1 MTIINKGIFD
11 TADVFLRQTGND
23 WPTAQVL
30 STSDITEGS
39 NLYFTNARVYAA
51 ITGNLVLKAN
61 VSDLTTANVSELTNL
76 YYTNARVLSY
86 ITPILTTSNV
96 AEGSNLYYTNARV
109 YANITAALAG
119 NVTVGN
125 LVVNASTANSYTT
138 TGNINAGNVIAT
150 SIVIGTSTANSYTTA
165 GNVNAG
171 NVIATSITI
180 GVSTANSYT
189 TTGNVT
195 AGNVIATKIQ
205 GNTWVGLYTA
215 NVIESATALYYT
227 NARVYSNVIALLP
240 TLAGSGITIQANGQI
255 SASTATV
262 SLAGLTT
269 SNLAEGTNL
278 YYTNTRAVSAFT
290 EGSGIAISSGG
301 VISARGDSAGS
312 GLFNSGI
319 QLVGNT
325 LAQSTFSN
333 VKVFSF
339 AEGNTFIGYS
349 FHVTNITSNIVYLT
363 GRHVFDSN
371 TTLFANLLEMP
382 VGASMEVFR
391 KPQVFRANDI
401 IQIQGF
407 DQNRTA
413 VNNGI
418 SSYLSYQATVDDTY
432 QRAGNTITGSA
443 LTTIYQTVGR
453 VSIFE
458 SINLVNLSP
467 NVIYGTVIVT
477 DGSDN
482 LVAYLAAN
490 LAIPAYASVD
500 VCEYPKTLLDDYK
513 IKVQKSDNYN
523 PLSVF
528 TSSKYTQSF
537 AVTPSSNNMT
547 ESGTI
552 TLDLVTTNIVN
563 GTVLYYSVSG
573 VSGNINQ
580 TDFVTNITGTVIV
593 QNNAARLTLQA
604 NADLNTNFEGDET
617 FTVVYRKNSNVG
629 TVVATSSSILLRDTS
644 NVTVYSLTSNAT
656 SVLESTDVLFTLSTV
671 NLPPNT
677 TYYWNT
683 SGNATSS
690 NFVTSNT
697 GSFVS
702 NANTSYNIL
711 LAANAMAAGTST
723 DFQLRILTGSQTGT
737 VVATSNVITIV
748 DSSLAYMSATGGT
761 IVDSGGYR
769 THIFTSTANLT
780 ISRIGAS
787 PAFNTIDY
795 VVVAGGGGGGG
806 GSYATGS
813 YAGGGGGG
821 AGGALSSNTLVTAAG
836 NSVIVVGAGGAGL
849 KFGPSGNGGSGS
861 PTTLTLS
868 GSPTLTAIGGGGGSG
883 TTAGLT
889 GGSGGG
895 SALYL
900 TSGGTGTPGQGY
912 SGGVSAPT
920 TEGSV
925 PNSYMGGG
933 GGGAG
938 EAGHWNPADP
948 VGVIATSTLA
958 GGNGI
963 PVSWAPVD
971 YGTTGPAP
979 GRWFAGGG
987 GGGGSPAG
995 VARILSGGAGGG
1007 GAGGNYGPGPATSAR
1022 SLGTLSTPGALESGA
1037 NAIINTGGGG
1047 GGVGQAG
1054 LASGPPGT
1062 SGQGGSGIVLIR
1074 YPYVPNLPNVNVLV
1088 VAGGGGGGSTNTNEG
1103 GAGGGG
1109 AGGYRYS
1116 NSFAIANTYT
1126 VYTVTVGAGGAG
1138 RPNSPSTGGIGTVG
1152 NPSSFNTIT
1161 SAGGGAGGGGFGTG
1175 IGQDGGSGGG
1185 GKYGAG
1191 GAGNIPATSPSQ
1203 GNPGGTGSP
1212 ADPNYSG
1219 GGGGGAGAAGGSTP
1233 GPVAGG
1239 APGGYGQ
1246 YSSISGSNV
1255 AYAGGGGGAAF
1266 SGIGGIGG
1274 IGGGGDGGRNSQS
1287 EPGVNGTAYR
1297 GGGGGG
1303 GFGGGTGGSGV
1314 VIISYP
1320 TAYANATVLGSNVIT
1335 TAANGNIIHS
1345 FYASGNIMF
1354 TG

>member
-30 STSDITEGS
+30 STSDITEGT
-39 NLYFTNARVYAA
+39 NLYFTNARVNAA
-51 ITGNLVLKAN
+51 VSGNLALKAN
-61 VSDLTTANVSELTNL
+61 ISDLTSANVSELTNL
-76 YYTNARVLSY
+76 YYTNARVYSNVIALLPTLAGSG
-86 ITPILTTSNV
+86 IAIQANGQISANAAVVTFASISQFLTTSNV

-109 YANITAALAG
+109 NSFIQ
-119 NVTVGN
+119 GN
-125 LVVNASTANSYTT
+125 LVLKA
-138 TGNINAGNVIAT
+138 
-150 SIVIGTSTANSYTTA
+150 
-165 GNVNAG
+165 
-171 NVIATSITI
+171 
-180 GVSTANSYT
+180 
-189 TTGNVT
+189 NVT
-195 AGNVIATKIQ
+195 DLT
-205 GNTWVGLYTA
+205 TA
-215 NVIESATALYYT
+215 NVAELTNLYYT
-227 NARVYSNVIALLP
+227 NARVNSFIQGNLATKANVTDLTTANIAELTNLYYTNTRVYSNVIALLP

-255 SASTATV
+255 SAAVSGTV

-319 QLVGNT
+319 QLVGNI

-349 FHVTNITSNIVYLT
+349 FHVTNITSNVVYLT
-363 GRHVFDSN
+363 GRHVFNSN

-391 KPQVFRANDI
+391 KPQVFVANDI

-407 DQNRTA
+407 DQNRNA
-413 VNNGI
+413 VSNGI
-418 SSYLSYQATVDDTY
+418 SSYLSYQATTDDTY
-432 QRAGNTITGSA
+432 QRAGNTITGNT

-513 IKVQKSDNYN
+513 VKVQKSDNFN

-528 TSSKYTQSF
+528 TSSKFTQSF
-537 AVTPSSNNMT
+537 AVTPSSTNMT

-563 GTVLYYSVSG
+563 GTVLYYAITG

-580 TDFVTNITGTVIV
+580 TDFVTNTSGTVTV
-593 QNNAARLTLQA
+593 QNNAVRLTLQA
-604 NADLNTNFEGDET
+604 NADLNTNLEGDET

-644 NVTVYSLTSNAT
+644 NTTVYTLTSNAST
-656 SVLESTDVLFTLSTV
+656 ILESTDVLFTLSTV

-683 SGNATSS
+683 NNISS
-690 NFVTSNT
+690 YFVTSNT

-711 LAANAMAAGTST
+711 LAANAIAAGTTT

-769 THIFTSTANLT
+769 IHAFTTSANLT
-780 ISRIGAS
+780 ISRTGAS
-787 PAFNTIDY
+787 PALNTIDY
-795 VVVAGGGGGGG
+795 LVVAGGAAGGRAG
-806 GSYATGS
+806 GSM

-821 AGGALSSNTLVTAAG
+821 AGGALLSNTIVTSTG
-836 NSVIVVGAGGAGL
+836 NTVITVGAGGAIRAHNEWPLLPG
-849 KFGPSGNGGSGS
+849 GNTTVIFTGT
-861 PTTLTLS
+861 PTIIAL
-868 GSPTLTAIGGGGGSG
+868 GGGGGSHSWPDHG
-883 TTAGLT
+883 AGFGGARS

-895 SALYL
+895 GNTNTGYPA
-900 TSGGTGTPGQGY
+900 GAGTPGQGY
-912 SGGVSAPT
+912 PGGASSPT
-920 TEGSV
+920 SFGGGGGSFA
-925 PNSYMGGG
+925 GG

-938 EAGHWNPADP
+938 EAGHYQPTDP
-948 VGVIATSTLA
+948 VSPLSTTTQA

-963 PVSWAPVD
+963 AVPWAPAS
-971 YGTTGPAP
+971 YGTPGPAP
-979 GRWFAGGG
+979 GRYFSGGG
-987 GGGGSPAG
+987 GGGASPSGSAY
-995 VARILSGGAGGG
+995 ILSGGAGGG
-1007 GAGGNYGPGPATSAR
+1007 GAGGNYTAGYPTSAR
-1022 SLGTLSTPGALESGA
+1022 GLGTQQGGLDGGA
-1037 NAIINTGGGG
+1037 NATINTGGGG
-1047 GGVGQAG
+1047 GGAGQGGAASGTG
-1054 LASGPPGT
+1054 LAGT
-1062 SGQGGSGIVLIR
+1062 GGSGIVLIR
-1074 YPYVPNLPNVNVLV
+1074 YPYVDPINVTAEGGTIVDSGGYRTHTFTTSGTLNVYGLGSTGNIEYLMVGGGGGGGTGYAPNNNG
-1088 VAGGGGGGSTNTNEG
+1088 AGGGGGGQVANAIVTLTATGNYVVTV
-1103 GAGGGG
+1103 GGG
-1109 AGGYRYS
+1109 ATGGSGSPTAVGS
-1116 NSFAIANTYT
+1116 NSNVTLSSAGFSIQAIGGSSGILNVPLGSSAGGTSGNGY
-1126 VYTVTVGAGGAG
+1126 AGGAG
-1138 RPNSPSTGGIGTVG
+1138 RQPSFTG
-1152 NPSSFNTIT
+1152 
-1161 SAGGGAGGGGFGTG
+1161 A
-1175 IGQDGGSGGG
+1175 
-1185 GKYGAG
+1185 
-1191 GAGNIPATSPSQ
+1191 
-1203 GNPGGTGSP
+1203 
-1212 ADPNYSG
+1212 G
-1219 GGGGGAGAAGGSTP
+1219 GGGGGAGGVGQIYGSP
-1233 GPVAGG
+1233 SAM
-1239 APGGYGQ
+1239 
-1246 YSSISGSNV
+1246 
-1255 AYAGGGGGAAF
+1255 
-1266 SGIGGIGG
+1266 
-1274 IGGGGDGGRNSQS
+1274 GGDGGIGRTTSI
-1287 EPGVNGTAYR
+1287 PGSATTY

-1303 GFGGGTGGSGV
+1303 GPGGGAVSYGGPGGGGGRPPSGPSAAIQNGYTNTGGGGMGGYYTGDTGGIGGSGIV
-1314 VIISYP
+1314 VIRYP
-1320 TAYANATVLGSNVIT
+1320 IV
-1335 TAANGNIIHS
+1335 
-1345 FYASGNIMF
+1345 
-1354 TG
+1354 

>member
-30 STSDITEGS
+30 TTSDITEGV
-39 NLYFTNARVYAA
+39 NLYFTNARVNAA
-51 ITGNLVLKAN
+51 VSGNLALKAN
-61 VSDLTTANVSELTNL
+61 VSDLTSANISELTNL
-76 YYTNARVLSY
+76 YYTNARVYSNVISLLPSLAGSG
-86 ITPILTTSNV
+86 IAIQANGQISANAVVVTFDSISQFLTTSNV

-109 YANITAALAG
+109 
-119 NVTVGN
+119 
-125 LVVNASTANSYTT
+125 NSF
-138 TGNINAGNVIAT
+138 
-150 SIVIGTSTANSYTTA
+150 
-165 GNVNAG
+165 
-171 NVIATSITI
+171 
-180 GVSTANSYT
+180 
-189 TTGNVT
+189 
-195 AGNVIATKIQ
+195 IQ
-205 GNTWVGLYTA
+205 GNLATKANVTDLTTA
-215 NVIESATALYYT
+215 NVAELTNLYYT

-240 TLAGSGITIQANGQI
+240 TLAGQNITIQANGQI
-255 SASTATV
+255 SASSGAVTLGDI
-262 SLAGLTT
+262 SQFLTT
-269 SNLAEGTNL
+269 SNVAEGSNL

-333 VKVFSF
+333 VKVFTF
-339 AEGNTFIGYS
+339 TEGNTFIGYS

-432 QRAGNTITGSA
+432 QRAGNTITGNA

-477 DGSDN
+477 DSSDN
-482 LVAYLAAN
+482 IVAYLAAN

-513 IKVQKSDNYN
+513 IKVQKSDNFN

-528 TSSKYTQSF
+528 TSSKFTQSF

-547 ESGTI
+547 ESGII

-563 GTVLYYSVSG
+563 GTVLYYAITG
-573 VSGNINQ
+573 ASGNTNQ
-580 TDFVTNITGTVIV
+580 TDFITNTTGTVTV

-604 NADLNTNFEGDET
+604 NADLNTNLEGDET

-629 TVVATSSSILLRDTS
+629 TVVATSSSIVLRDTS
-644 NVTVYSLTSNAT
+644 NTTVYALTSNAST
-656 SVLESTDVLFTLSTV
+656 VLESTDVLFTLSTV
-671 NLPPNT
+671 NLPQG

-683 SGNATSS
+683 SGNVTST
-690 NFVTSNT
+690 NFVSNT

-711 LAANAMAAGTST
+711 LATTGIPAGTST

-748 DSSLAYMSATGGT
+748 DASLAYLSATGGT
-761 IVDSGGYR
+761 IEDSGGYR
-769 THIFTSTANLT
+769 IHAFTTSANLT
-780 ISRIGAS
+780 ISRVGAS
-787 PAFNTIDY
+787 PALNTIDY
-795 VVVAGGGGGGG
+795 LVVGGGAAGGRNGG
-806 GSYATGS
+806 AL

-821 AGGALSSNTLVTAAG
+821 AGGALLSNTIVTSTG
-836 NSVIVVGAGGAGL
+836 NTVITVGAGGALGAYAGWPL
-849 KFGPSGNGGSGS
+849 PSGGN
-861 PTTLTLS
+861 TTVTFT
-868 GSPTLTAIGGGGGSG
+868 GTPAIIAYGGGGGSHSWPDHG
-883 TTAGLT
+883 AGFGGARA

-895 SALYL
+895 GNTNRGFPA
-900 TSGGTGTPGQGY
+900 GAGTPGQGNP
-912 SGGVSAPT
+912 GGASSPLSFGGAG
-920 TEGSV
+920 GSFA
-925 PNSYMGGG
+925 GG

-938 EAGHWNPADP
+938 EAGHYQPTDSVSP
-948 VGVIATSTLA
+948 LSLTTQA

-963 PVSWAPVD
+963 AVPWAPPST
-971 YGTTGPAP
+971 GTSGPAP

-995 VARILSGGAGGG
+995 SAYILSGGAGGG
-1007 GAGGNYGPGPATSAR
+1007 GAGGFAAPGYPTSAKA
-1022 SLGTLSTPGALESGA
+1022 LGTAHGGFDGGA
-1037 NAIINTGGGG
+1037 NATINTGGGG
-1047 GGVGQAG
+1047 GGAGNGGASSGTG
-1054 LASGPPGT
+1054 LAGT
-1062 SGQGGSGIVLIR
+1062 SGSGIVLIR

-1088 VAGGGGGGSTNTNEG
+1088 VAGGGGGGSTNFNEG

-1116 NSFAIANTYT
+1116 NSYAIANAYT

-1138 RPNSPSTGGIGTVG
+1138 GSNSPTSGQQGFIG
-1152 NPSSFNTIT
+1152 NPSSFGTIT
-1161 SAGGGAGGGGFGTG
+1161 SAGGGLGGGG
-1175 IGQDGGSGGG
+1175 IGDSAGQSGGSGGG

-1191 GAGNIPATSPSQ
+1191 GAGNTPATSPSQ
-1203 GNPGGTGSP
+1203 GNPGGSGSP
-1212 ADPNYSG
+1212 VDPNYSG
-1219 GGGGGAGAAGGSTP
+1219 GGGGGAGSPGGSTP
-1233 GPVAGG
+1233 APIAGG
-1239 APGGYGQ
+1239 GVGGYGQ
-1246 YSSISGSNV
+1246 YSTISGSNV
-1255 AYAGGGGGAAF
+1255 AYAGGGGGAAYA
-1266 SGIGGIGG
+1266 GTGGIGG
-1274 IGGGGDGGRNSQS
+1274 IGGGGNGGRNGLS

-1303 GFGGGTGGSGV
+1303 GYSGGAGGSGI

-1335 TAANGNIIHS
+1335 TAVNGNIIHS